1 MSMTISRLLPAIGA
15 AALLTLG
22 ATGGAIAKDAFHGS
36 RKAGCTQPGPEA
48 TRLHELIISSDARR
62 AFYDRGTAISHPA
75 EVAGSEHVTEIDVT
89 TGPGEEPK
97 PVRSIERTTAWVQ
110 AVAAAAPLS
119 APYGSASGADTL
131 KIGVIGGNGM
141 IGQRVVREALDRG
154 HQVTRPSCATQRASP
169 RNTSVSPSSEATCST
184 GLGLRSSQR
193 IRTSS
198 SAPSAAR
205 GQKSP
210 DPTLYRKAAESLV
223 HALRDLGE
231 SAPRLIVVGGVGS
244 LEDASGK
251 VLVERMP
258 PDRQP
263 ESLGQKAALDYYRT
277 IADVNWTYFS
287 PAGRIA
293 PGDRT
298 GVFRLGEDRLIVD
311 GNGESRISM
320 EDYAVALIDEAER
333 PQHTRRRFT
342 IGY

>member
-154 HQVTRPSCATQRASP
+154 HQVTAIVRDPARVAEKHERLAVERGDVLDRA
-169 RNTSVSPSSEATCST
+169 RIAKLAADQDVLVSAV
-184 GLGLRSSQR
+184 G
-193 IRTSS
+193 
-198 SAPSAAR
+198 SARA
-205 GQKSP
+205 KSP